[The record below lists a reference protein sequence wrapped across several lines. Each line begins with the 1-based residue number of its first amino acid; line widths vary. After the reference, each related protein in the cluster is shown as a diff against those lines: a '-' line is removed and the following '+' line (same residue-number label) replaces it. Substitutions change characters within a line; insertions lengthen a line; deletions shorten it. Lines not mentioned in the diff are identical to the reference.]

1 MNEAVKTS
9 TPASLALSPANSA
22 LAPLRE
28 PLFRS
33 LWIAAVISYTGT
45 WMQNVG
51 AGWLMTQL
59 TMSPLMVSLVT
70 AATTLPVFLVILPAG
85 ALADLVD
92 RRRFL
97 LITQSWMVV
106 AAALLGMLTLEH
118 FVTPWMLLLFT
129 FILGLG
135 AVMNDPAWKA
145 ITPEI
150 VCPENHAP
158 AVALNSVGF
167 NVARAFGPALGGLV
181 IAAAGSGVAFLLN
194 AASFFG
200 VIFFLYRWKR
210 PHLEQVET
218 GRVRDALF
226 AGLRYVRGAPLARS
240 ILIRTGA
247 FSLAASS
254 LPALLPILA
263 RPHGATGYGL
273 LLGFFGLGALAGAA
287 VLPRVRTRFSV
298 DSLVAFDILLFAAMT
313 FAAGRVQTFSWLC
326 LVLFASGTAWIG
338 ILACLNIAA
347 QTMSPS
353 FLRAR
358 SLSMYLL
365 VLQGG
370 MALGS
375 AAWGAL
381 ATRIG
386 VPAALL
392 CSAVALVGG
401 LFTVRRHRLGSV
413 PLELTPSV
421 VRD

>member
-1 MNEAVKTS
+1 
-9 TPASLALSPANSA
+9 
-22 LAPLRE
+22 
-28 PLFRS
+28 
-33 LWIAAVISYTGT
+33 
-45 WMQNVG
+45 
-51 AGWLMTQL
+51 
-59 TMSPLMVSLVT
+59 
-70 AATTLPVFLVILPAG
+70 
-85 ALADLVD
+85 
-92 RRRFL
+92 
-97 LITQSWMVV
+97 MVV
-106 AAALLGMLTLEH
+106 AAGVLGGLTLYH
-118 FVTPWMLLLFT
+118 HVTPWMLLLFT

-135 AVMNDPAWKA
+135 AVMNDPAWQA
-145 ITPEI
+145 ITPEV
-150 VCPENHAP
+150 VCPENHAS

-200 VIFFLYRWKR
+200 VIFFLYQWKR
-210 PHLEQVET
+210 PHYEHVAT
-218 GRVRDALF
+218 GRVRDAMI
-226 AGLRYVRGAPLARS
+226 AGLRYVRGAPQVRS

-287 VLPRVRTRFSV
+287 VLPRVRTRLSV
-298 DSLVAFDILLFAAMT
+298 DGLVAFDILLFAAMT
-313 FAAGRVQTFSWLC
+313 FAAGRVQTFSLLC
-326 LVLFASGTAWIG
+326 LVMFVGGTAWIG
-338 ILACLNIAA
+338 ILACLNVAA
-347 QTMSPS
+347 QTMCPS

-358 SLSMYLL
+358 ALSMYLL

-375 AAWGAL
+375 TVWGAL
-381 ATRIG
+381 ATRVG

-401 LFTVRRHRLGSV
+401 LLAVRRHRLTSQQ
-413 PLELTPSV
+413 LELTPSV